1 MTCNVFTQ
9 TNLQTFINDSNN
21 CMKGEKNVMIHE
33 ITGLFHSAMLEN
45 HNDRNGCYLSK
56 VSDIEE
62 IKGFK

>member
-1 MTCNVFTQ
+1 
-9 TNLQTFINDSNN
+9 
-21 CMKGEKNVMIHE
+21 MKGEKNVMIHE
-33 ITGLFHSAMLEN
+33 ITELFHSAMLEN